1 MIYVLL
7 VTGTTLSTLQVHSRR
22 LLTARAMTAARER
35 ARLEYLNSQEPGDAS
50 QASAFHVVDRL
61 LAEDGMEASQTITIE
76 QASVIKSPS
85 TLGSKVAQCL
95 AKRVG
100 NSYPLGK
107 EAVFDWLD
115 AANLDDCISG
125 NVSRENPRVNV
136 KNQTSVGAMLDC
148 IDEDLGMNCIKKPEP
163 VGATD
168 DSYAEYHIGPN
179 TQMAAEAME
188 ALFNGPTIR
197 SDVREHE
204 HLENTLGKENKVD
217 AICSV
222 NSLVQKQKLS
232 CLPQSSGGMTSQLKV
247 DHIETPNGESSIPLM
262 NCPSKS
268 KTWRNAK
275 QMTGKAKRSMASGVS
290 RGAINDEVS
299 YVIMGSDGEGSNR
312 HCLLGKDDVIH
323 PKRKRTYTFTSGSSK
338 VGFKKPTRSNAD
350 RAKTTKVTES
360 PRAKSASIFDSGTI
374 KGMKVTH
381 KSSSANL
388 EASATTT
395 RSRVKRI
402 QKETSDTSQLE
413 RTYTAELKKQST
425 SEQKGSDSCLTSR
438 VPLGELSSTEPQSKK
453 HTSKKP
459 LKRGLLKS
467 PASRELARLTWNE
480 ASPVLQS
487 SRRRKRT
494 MGTVRVLFSQSMD
507 SETIKDQTKI
517 LMHFRLPVATT
528 ISKATHFVAEKF
540 ARTMNMLEA
549 MAMGIPVVTPSWLE
563 CCGEARCF
571 IDEKK
576 YIMRDTKKEK
586 ELRFSMS
593 VSLSQACK
601 KPLLEGR
608 RVLITRNAKPSKELL
623 TCLVVAAGGK
633 LLQRVTVSM
642 MKNKNFEGGF
652 VISCEQD
659 CNICLP
665 FIKNGLGVFDSEL
678 LLNGIVIQKL
688 EFERYRLFRDKM

>member
-1 MIYVLL
+1 
-7 VTGTTLSTLQVHSRR
+7 
-22 LLTARAMTAARER
+22 MTAARER

-50 QASAFHVVDRL
+50 QANAIDIVNRL
-61 LAEDGMEASQTITIE
+61 LVEDDMEASQTITVE
-76 QASVIKSPS
+76 QISATKSPS

-95 AKRVG
+95 AKRVDH
-100 NSYPLGK
+100 SYPLEK
-107 EAVFDWLD
+107 AAVFEWFDTP
-115 AANLDDCISG
+115 NLDDCISG
-125 NVSRENPRVNV
+125 NVSRENPRVHV
-136 KNQTSVGAMLDC
+136 KNRLDSQRCGGYGSGTRAGAMLEC
-148 IDEDLGMNCIKKPEP
+148 IDEDLGMNYLKKPEP

-168 DSYAEYHIGPN
+168 DSYAAYDIGPN

-188 ALFNGPTIR
+188 ALFNGPTVS
-197 SDVREHE
+197 SDAREHE

-217 AICSV
+217 TICSV
-222 NSLVQKQKLS
+222 NSLVQEQKLA
-232 CLPQSSGGMTSQLKV
+232 CLPQSSGGMTLQLKQLKV
-247 DHIETPNGESSIPLM
+247 DRIERPNGESSIPLM

-268 KTWRNAK
+268 KTRRNAK
-275 QMTGKAKRSMASGVS
+275 QMTGKAKRSMESGVS

-299 YVIMGSDGEGSNR
+299 DVIMGSGAEGSNSP
-312 HCLLGKDDVIH
+312 CLLGKNAVIH

-338 VGFKKPTRSNAD
+338 VGFKKATRSNAD
-350 RAKTTKVTES
+350 RAETTEVTEL
-360 PRAKSASIFDSGTI
+360 PRAKSASIFDPDTI
-374 KGMKVTH
+374 KGMKMTH

-388 EASATTT
+388 KASATTT
-395 RSRVKRI
+395 RSKLKGV
-402 QKETSDTSQLE
+402 QKETSDTNQLE
-413 RTYTAELKKQST
+413 RTYSAELKKQST
-425 SEQKGSDSCLTSR
+425 SEQKDSDSCLTNR
-438 VPLGELSSTEPQSKK
+438 VPLRELSSTEPQSKT

-467 PASRELARLTWNE
+467 PASRELASLFRNE
-480 ASPVLQS
+480 VCPVLQS
-487 SRRRKRT
+487 SRRRKRN
-494 MGTVRVLFSQSMD
+494 MSTVRVLFSQSMD

-517 LMHFRLPVATT
+517 LMHFGLPVATT
-528 ISKATHFVAEKF
+528 ISEATHFVAEKF
-540 ARTMNMLEA
+540 ARTRNMLEA

-586 ELRFSMS
+586 ELRFSMP

-623 TCLVVAAGGK
+623 KCLVVAAGGK
-633 LLQRVTVSM
+633 LLERITVSM
-642 MKNKNFEGGF
+642 LKNKNLEGAF

-659 CNICLP
+659 CNICLQ

-688 EFERYRLFRDKM
+688 EFERYRLFHDKM